1 MPNYRVT
8 SMRGLNADSRQQWL
22 VPLSL
27 CALYFIWGATYI
39 AMFFAI
45 ESFPP
50 FMMAAMRFSVAGV
63 LLYMFLR
70 WRGYPAPNLKEWL
83 GAAAVGVLL
92 LTIGNVA
99 VAFAQKTV
107 STSAVAMAIATV
119 PLWIAL
125 FSSFWGEAPNR
136 REWLGIMLGML
147 GAAVLSTG
155 GALHASPEGALL
167 IILATVSWAFG
178 SVWGKHLPMPK
189 GVMGSA
195 AQMVVG
201 GAVLVVLSLV
211 IGEPW
216 PAEISTKS
224 LWSMLFLI
232 FFGSIIA
239 YSAYQYLLKTVR
251 PALATSNTFVNPVVA
266 MFLGVWLANEV
277 IDVQEIAALVIIIVG
292 VLLVM
297 PFKAKPEVESE

>member
-1 MPNYRVT
+1 MHW
-8 SMRGLNADSRQQWL
+8 LNGDSRQQWL

-27 CALYFIWGATYI
+27 CALYFIWGSTYI

-50 FMMAAMRFSVAGV
+50 FMMAAIRFSVAGV
-63 LLYMFLR
+63 LLYAFLR
-70 WRGYPAPNLKEWL
+70 WRGYPAPSRKEWL

-99 VAFAQKTV
+99 VAIAQKTV
-107 STSAVAMAIATV
+107 STSAAAMAIATV

-125 FSSFWGEAPNR
+125 FSSFWGELPSR

-147 GAAVLSTG
+147 GAIVLGTG
-155 GALHASPEGALL
+155 GALQASPEGALL
-167 IILATVSWAFG
+167 IIVATISWAFG
-178 SVWGKHLPMPK
+178 SVWGKRLPMPK

-195 AQMVVG
+195 AQMVMG
-201 GAVLVVLSLV
+201 GAVLLVLTLL

-216 PAEISTKS
+216 PEKISEKS
-224 LWSMLFLI
+224 IWSMIFLI
-232 FFGSIIA
+232 FLGSIIA

-277 IDVQEIAALVIIIVG
+277 IDIQEMVALAIIIIG

-297 PFKAKPEVESE
+297 PYRAKPEI

>member
-1 MPNYRVT
+1 MHW
-8 SMRGLNADSRQQWL
+8 LNGDSRQQWL
-22 VPLSL
+22 VTLSL
-27 CALYFIWGATYI
+27 LALYIIWGSTYI

-50 FMMAAMRFSVAGV
+50 FMMAAIRFSTAGI
-63 LLYMFLR
+63 LLYGFLR
-70 WRGYPAPNLKEWL
+70 WRGYPSPTAKEWL
-83 GAAAVGVLL
+83 GAGIVGILL
-92 LTIGNVA
+92 LTVGNVS
-99 VAFAQKTV
+99 VAIAQKTV

-119 PLWIAL
+119 PLWIAM
-125 FSSFWGEAPNR
+125 FSSFWGESPNR

-155 GALHASPEGALL
+155 GALQASPEGALL
-167 IILATVSWAFG
+167 IVLATIAWGFG
-178 SVWGKHLPMPK
+178 SVWGKHLPMPR

-201 GAVLVVLSLV
+201 GAVLIVLSMML
-211 IGEPW
+211 GESW
-216 PAEISTKS
+216 PVRVTEKS
-224 LWSMLFLI
+224 IWAMIFLI

-251 PALATSNTFVNPVVA
+251 PALATSNTFVNPIVA

-277 IDVQEIAALVIIIVG
+277 IDAQEILALVIIIIG

-297 PFKAKPEVESE
+297 PFKAKSEV

>member
-1 MPNYRVT
+1 MPWNT
-8 SMRGLNADSRQQWL
+8 DSRQQWL

-27 CALYFIWGATYI
+27 CALYFIWGATYL
-39 AMFFAI
+39 AMFFAV

-50 FMMAAMRFSVAGV
+50 FMMAAMRFSTAGL
-63 LLYMFLR
+63 LLYAFLR
-70 WRGYPAPNLKEWL
+70 WRGYPAPNRKEWL

-99 VAFAQKTV
+99 VAIAQKTV
-107 STSAVAMAIATV
+107 STSAAAMAIATV

-125 FSSFWGEAPNR
+125 FSSFWGESPNR

-147 GAAVLSTG
+147 GAAVLATG
-155 GALHASPEGALL
+155 GALQASPEGALL
-167 IILATVSWAFG
+167 IMLATVSWAFG

-195 AQMVVG
+195 AQMVMG
-201 GAVLVVLSLV
+201 GAVLVVLSLL

-216 PAEISTKS
+216 PEKISQKS
-224 LWSMLFLI
+224 IWAMIFLI
-232 FFGSIIA
+232 FLGSIIA

-277 IDVQEIAALVIIIVG
+277 IDMQEMVALAIIIVG

-297 PFKAKPEVESE
+297 PFRAKSEV

>member
-1 MPNYRVT
+1 MPW
-8 SMRGLNADSRQQWL
+8 LNAAIRQQWL
-22 VPLSL
+22 VVLSL
-27 CALYFIWGATYI
+27 FALYIIWGSTYI

-50 FMMAAMRFSVAGV
+50 FMMAAIRFSVAGL
-63 LLYMFLR
+63 LLYAFLR
-70 WRGYPAPNLKEWL
+70 WRGYPAPSRKEWL

-99 VAFAQKTV
+99 VAIAQKTV
-107 STSAVAMAIATV
+107 STSAAAMAIATV

-125 FSSFWGEAPNR
+125 FSSFWGESPNR
-136 REWLGIMLGML
+136 REWLGIWLGML
-147 GAAVLSTG
+147 GALVLSTG
-155 GALHASPEGALL
+155 GALQASPQGALL
-167 IILATVSWAFG
+167 IVLATVAWAFG
-178 SVWGKHLPMPK
+178 SVWGKHLPMPR

-195 AQMVVG
+195 AQMVMG
-201 GAVLVVLSLV
+201 GAVLVLLSLLL
-211 IGEPW
+211 GETW
-216 PAEISTKS
+216 PAKITEKS
-224 LWSMLFLI
+224 IWSMLFLI

-277 IDVQEIAALVIIIVG
+277 IDVQEIVALVIIIAG

-297 PFKAKPEVESE
+297 PFKAKSEV

>member
-1 MPNYRVT
+1 MGWFN
-8 SMRGLNADSRQQWL
+8 GDSRQQWL

-27 CALYFIWGATYI
+27 CALYFIWGSTYI
-39 AMFFAI
+39 AMYFAI

-50 FMMAAMRFSVAGV
+50 FMMAAIRFSVAGV
-63 LLYMFLR
+63 LLYAFLR
-70 WRGYPAPNLKEWL
+70 WRGYPAPTSREWL
-83 GAAAVGVLL
+83 GATAVGVLL

-99 VAFAQKTV
+99 VAIAQKTV
-107 STSAVAMAIATV
+107 STSAAAMAIATV

-125 FSSFWGEAPNR
+125 FSSFWGESPNR

-147 GAAVLSTG
+147 GAIVLGTG
-155 GALHASPEGALL
+155 GALQASPEGALL

-195 AQMVVG
+195 AQMVMG
-201 GAVLVVLSLV
+201 GAVLVVLSLLL
-211 IGEPW
+211 GESW
-216 PAEISTKS
+216 PARVSEKS
-224 LWSMLFLI
+224 IWSMIFLI

-266 MFLGVWLANEV
+266 MLLGVWLANEV
-277 IDVQEIAALVIIIVG
+277 IDTQEMVALAIIIVG

-297 PFKAKPEVESE
+297 PFRAKSEV

>member
-1 MPNYRVT
+1 
-8 SMRGLNADSRQQWL
+8 MRWLNGDSRQQWL
-22 VPLSL
+22 VTLSL
-27 CALYFIWGATYI
+27 LALYIIWGSTYI

-50 FMMAAMRFSVAGV
+50 FMMAAIRFSTAGV
-63 LLYMFLR
+63 LLYGFLR
-70 WRGYPAPNLKEWL
+70 WRGYPPPTGKEWL
-83 GAAAVGVLL
+83 GAGVVGVLL
-92 LTIGNVA
+92 LTVGNVS
-99 VAFAQKTV
+99 VAIAQKTV

-125 FSSFWGEAPNR
+125 FSCFWGESPNR
-136 REWLGIMLGML
+136 REWVGIMLGML
-147 GAAVLSTG
+147 GALVLSTG
-155 GALHASPEGALL
+155 GALQASPQGALL
-167 IILATVSWAFG
+167 IVLATVAWAFG
-178 SVWGKHLPMPK
+178 SVWGKHLPMPR

-201 GAVLVVLSLV
+201 GAVLIVLSVML
-211 IGEPW
+211 GETW
-216 PAEISTKS
+216 PVKVTEKS
-224 LWSMLFLI
+224 IWAMIFLI

-251 PALATSNTFVNPVVA
+251 PALATSNTFVNPIVA

-277 IDVQEIAALVIIIVG
+277 IDAQEVLALVIIIIG

-297 PFKAKPEVESE
+297 PFKAKSEV

>member
-1 MPNYRVT
+1 MPW
-8 SMRGLNADSRQQWL
+8 LNAATRQQWL
-22 VPLSL
+22 VVLSL
-27 CALYFIWGATYI
+27 GALYIIWGSTYL

-50 FMMAAMRFSVAGV
+50 FMMAAIRFSVAGL
-63 LLYMFLR
+63 LLYAFLR
-70 WRGYPAPNLKEWL
+70 WRGHPAPTRKEWL

-99 VAFAQKTV
+99 VAIAQKTV
-107 STSAVAMAIATV
+107 STSAAAMAIATV

-125 FSSFWGEAPNR
+125 FSSFWGESPNR
-136 REWLGIMLGML
+136 REWLGILLGML
-147 GAAVLSTG
+147 GAVVLSTG
-155 GALHASPEGALL
+155 GALQASPQGALL
-167 IILATVSWAFG
+167 IVLATVAWAFG
-178 SVWGKHLPMPK
+178 SVWGKHLPMPR

-195 AQMVVG
+195 AQMVMG
-201 GAVLVVLSLV
+201 GAVLVLLSLLL
-211 IGEPW
+211 GEAW
-216 PAEISTKS
+216 PAKITEKS
-224 LWSMLFLI
+224 IWSMLFLI

-266 MFLGVWLANEV
+266 MFLGIWLANEV
-277 IDVQEIAALVIIIVG
+277 IDVQEIVALVIIIAG

-297 PFKAKPEVESE
+297 PFKAKSEV

>member
-1 MPNYRVT
+1 MPWLRAAT
-8 SMRGLNADSRQQWL
+8 RQQWL
-22 VPLSL
+22 IVLSL
-27 CALYFIWGATYI
+27 GALYIFWGSTYL

-50 FMMAAMRFSVAGV
+50 FMMAAIRFSTAGL
-63 LLYMFLR
+63 LLYLVLR
-70 WRGYPAPNLKEWL
+70 WRGYPAPKRDEWL
-83 GAAAVGVLL
+83 GAAAVGILL
-92 LTIGNVA
+92 LTIGNVS
-99 VAFAQKTV
+99 VEFAQKTV

-125 FSSFWGEAPNR
+125 FSSLWGEPPNR
-136 REWLGIMLGML
+136 RECLGILLGML
-147 GAAVLSTG
+147 GAMVLSTG
-155 GALHASPEGALL
+155 GALQASPEGALL
-167 IILATVSWAFG
+167 IFLATITWAFG
-178 SVWGKHLPMPK
+178 SVWGKHLPMPQ
-189 GVMGSA
+189 GLMGSA

-201 GAVLVVLSLV
+201 GAVLVILTVF

-216 PAEISTKS
+216 PAHVTQKS
-224 LWSMLFLI
+224 IWAMLFLI

-266 MFLGVWLANEV
+266 MLLGVWLANEV
-277 IDVQEIAALVIIIVG
+277 IDWQEIVALVIIIVG

-297 PFKAKPEVESE
+297 PFKAKSEV

>member
-1 MPNYRVT
+1 
-8 SMRGLNADSRQQWL
+8 MRWLNADSRQQWL
-22 VPLSL
+22 VALSL

-39 AMFFAI
+39 AMFFAV

-50 FMMAAMRFSVAGV
+50 FMMAAIRFSVAGV

-70 WRGYPAPNLKEWL
+70 WRGYAAPTFREWR

-107 STSAVAMAIATV
+107 STSAAAMAIATV

-125 FSSFWGEAPNR
+125 FSSFWGESPNR
-136 REWLGIMLGML
+136 REWMGIMLGML
-147 GAAVLSTG
+147 GAAVLGTG
-155 GALHASPEGALL
+155 GALQASPQGAML
-167 IILATVSWAFG
+167 IILATITWAFG

-195 AQMVVG
+195 AQMVMG
-201 GAVLVVLSLV
+201 GAVLVVLSLLM
-211 IGEPW
+211 GEPW
-216 PAEISTKS
+216 PAEISEKS

-251 PALATSNTFVNPVVA
+251 PALATSNTFINPIVA

-277 IDVQEIAALVIIIVG
+277 IDIQEIVALVIIIVG

>member
-1 MPNYRVT
+1 MGWFN
-8 SMRGLNADSRQQWL
+8 GDSRQQWL

-27 CALYFIWGATYI
+27 CALYFIWGSTYI
-39 AMFFAI
+39 AMYFAI

-50 FMMAAMRFSVAGV
+50 FMMAAIRFSVAGV
-63 LLYMFLR
+63 LLYVFLR
-70 WRGYPAPNLKEWL
+70 WRGYPAPTSREWL
-83 GAAAVGVLL
+83 GATAVGVLL

-99 VAFAQKTV
+99 VAIAQKTV
-107 STSAVAMAIATV
+107 STSAAAMAIATV

-125 FSSFWGEAPNR
+125 FSGFWGESPNR

-147 GAAVLSTG
+147 GAIVLGTG
-155 GALHASPEGALL
+155 GALQASPEGALL

-195 AQMVVG
+195 AQMVMG
-201 GAVLVVLSLV
+201 GAVLVVLSLLL
-211 IGEPW
+211 GESW
-216 PAEISTKS
+216 PARVSEKS
-224 LWSMLFLI
+224 IWSMIFLI

-266 MFLGVWLANEV
+266 MLLGVWLANEV
-277 IDVQEIAALVIIIVG
+277 IDTQEMVALAIIIVG

-297 PFKAKPEVESE
+297 PFRAKSEV

>member
-1 MPNYRVT
+1 MHW
-8 SMRGLNADSRQQWL
+8 LNGDSRQQWL

-27 CALYFIWGATYI
+27 CALYFIWGSTYI

-50 FMMAAMRFSVAGV
+50 FMMAAIRFSVAGV
-63 LLYMFLR
+63 LLYAFLR
-70 WRGYPAPNLKEWL
+70 WRGYPAPSQKEWL

-99 VAFAQKTV
+99 VAIAQKTV
-107 STSAVAMAIATV
+107 STSAAAMAIATV

-125 FSSFWGEAPNR
+125 FSSFWGESPNR

-147 GAAVLSTG
+147 GAIVLGTG
-155 GALHASPEGALL
+155 GALQTSPEGALL
-167 IILATVSWAFG
+167 IIVATISWAFG

-195 AQMVVG
+195 AQMVMG
-201 GAVLVVLSLV
+201 GAVLVVLTLL

-216 PAEISTKS
+216 PENISEKS
-224 LWSMLFLI
+224 TWSMIFLI
-232 FFGSIIA
+232 FLGSIIA

-277 IDVQEIAALVIIIVG
+277 IDIQEMVALAIIIIG

-297 PFKAKPEVESE
+297 PYRAKPEI